1 MKQYQ
6 RPVAEI
12 VKISI
17 EEDLM
22 DLLNPSGNV
31 GSEDGIE
38 NWQ

>member
-6 RPVAEI
+6 KPVAEI

-22 DLLNPSGNV
+22 DLINPSGSV
-31 GSEDGIE
+31 GGEDGSEA
-38 NWQ
+38 WQ